1 MLSHQLYKI
10 GVSKI
15 VQKADGRSGL
25 AFLNNYLQNQQ
36 QYGESFP
43 PAIIILDVNMPIM
56 DGFEFLQQF
65 AELKTQ
71 VTWI

>member
-1 MLSHQLYKI
+1 MLSHQLHKI

-36 QYGESFP
+36 QYGESP

-56 DGFEFLQQF
+56 DGFEFLQRF

>member
-36 QYGESFP
+36 QYGESP
-43 PAIIILDVNMPIM
+43 PPRNYY
-56 DGFEFLQQF
+56 
-65 AELKTQ
+65 T
-71 VTWI
+71 

>member
-1 MLSHQLYKI
+1 MLSHQLHKI

-36 QYGESFP
+36 QYGESP
-43 PAIIILDVNMPIM
+43 PPHTIIILDVNMPIM
-56 DGFEFLQQF
+56 DGFEFLQRF

-71 VTWI
+71 VT

>member
-1 MLSHQLYKI
+1 MLSHQLHKI

-36 QYGESFP
+36 QHGESP

-56 DGFEFLQQF
+56 DGFEFLQRF